1 MKGQGPRSER
11 ETVIR
16 FDEAG
21 DTANVWTASAVVYRR
36 LKKMGFCPHEDGE
49 RSAIFEI
56 PKRCV
61 SLRRPIVTSARRLKA
76 LQKART
82 LAKRRSSENPLK
94 LLKEKGQS
102 GVPLKDSQ
110 RP

>member
-1 MKGQGPRSER
+1 MKGKGPRSER

-21 DTANVWTASAVVYRR
+21 ATASVWTASAVVYRR
-36 LKKMGFCPHEDGE
+36 LKKMGYCPHEDGE
-49 RSAIFEI
+49 RSATFEI

-61 SLRRPIVTSARRLKA
+61 SLRRPIATSPRRLKA
-76 LQKART
+76 LQRART
-82 LAKRRSSENPLK
+82 LAKTRHGRDPLK
-94 LLKEKGQS
+94 LQKARGLE
-102 GVPLKDSQ
+102 